1 MNEISYSIYV
11 ESDEGFCPSS
21 YEMAR
26 EIEEAPSLLDL
37 EPLPAM
43 TKFLDFSKSTYRK
56 KSIKLGKWRNKNWCD
71 NLSNGKIQ

>member
-1 MNEISYSIYV
+1 MLSYSIYV

-26 EIEEAPSLLDL
+26 DIEEAPSLIDL
-37 EPLPAM
+37 EALPAI

-56 KSIKLGKWRNKNWCD
+56 KSIRLGKWRNKKWCD
-71 NLSNGKIQ
+71 DLSSSNIQ